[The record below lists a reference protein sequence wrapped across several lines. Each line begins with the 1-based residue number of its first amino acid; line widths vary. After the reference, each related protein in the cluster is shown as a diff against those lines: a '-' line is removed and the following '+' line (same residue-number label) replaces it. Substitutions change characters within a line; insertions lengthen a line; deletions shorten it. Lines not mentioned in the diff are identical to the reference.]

1 MRNGSARLG
10 ALVLAVAALVAGT
23 ADAAKP
29 AAPAVRD
36 AHAQAWAALKETSAA
51 GRWAA
56 LDSLA
61 SGLVAT
67 IEGESPA
74 DSLALSRAL
83 IYVAQARYKQRLVHD
98 DVVFDA
104 IERSLA
110 IRSRHAK
117 ADDPLYA
124 WSHNWAAKFYLDLG
138 RGEDGLRH
146 ARETLRLHAAQVPPD
161 SMQISEDH
169 LTIGLALHAV
179 GRDQEARASFQ
190 RAVEVREARVGPDH
204 AAMVPVLAEYG
215 QWLSDLG
222 EFDEARARL
231 DRARTIAEQITDPRS
246 DRLEG
251 VLARQTTLEL
261 RVGNLAESVEL
272 AQRSYEIA
280 AAQAGEDA
288 LRTLRART
296 RVAYRLAEFGDHAA
310 AVTQLRGLLPR
321 LTQDLGPEHPTVIN
335 ARLSCLQSSVAIGD
349 TSGVR
354 AELAGLAP
362 MVESPAGVMDANAMY
377 LALMAAQMQ
386 QLAGDAQGAR
396 ARLEAAIER
405 AWPHKQALAEHIAAA
420 YVLGLGT
427 LQDRADRPA
436 AQRMRTRLDALHD
449 STSVAATP
457 EWIAVLSARAAA
469 EARVGRAAAAW
480 DDALLASRA
489 ERDRLRYQTQAL
501 PDRRA
506 LQLADQLTGAC
517 DVLVQLASDGKPAQ
531 VRQAWE
537 AIVRSRGLVRAEIAS
552 RRLAAAA
559 AADPGVVAAHA
570 RWLGAQRR
578 LAQLVVSGAAHPED
592 PDSAARFEAGRRES
606 DDAERG
612 FMRLLGSAAPDTV
625 SLARILTRLRPGQAL
640 VAFATADIGTG
651 DIGTGDRTLGA
662 FVARAGS
669 TSLRYVALGREA
681 DLAADIAGWTA
692 ALATPPPTSPVA
704 AADAERRCRTLGDIV
719 RKRLWDPVHRA
730 AGSANELFLVPEG
743 AIWNVPWLALPGRG
757 NGYLADEGRIVRVLN
772 AERELL
778 GDDAPAG
785 RGLLAMGGPDF
796 DLDRTAASRSA
807 KPATEAA
814 DRSWPCVSGRAGPL
828 GPLPAARAEVE
839 AIAGIWDTST
849 SVGDRAL
856 FVGAASDERT
866 FKREAPGKA
875 VIHLATHGIVLRD
888 TCEVAVSDLR
898 GVGGVAA
905 LERRP
910 GKSTGS
916 GSRKGSAVTWLGHRV
931 WLALAGA
938 NRPAGT
944 VADENEGL
952 LTAEEV
958 STLDLAGTDWVVLSA
973 CHSGVGEAW
982 AREGQLGMRR
992 AFHLAGART
1001 VIASGW
1007 AVADEATREWMLG
1020 LYAARLRN
1028 LPAGDA
1034 VREASRMMLE
1044 QRRREGRSTHPF
1056 YWGGFAAVGE

>member
-1 MRNGSARLG
+1 MKIGSVRLG
-10 ALVLAVAALVAGT
+10 AVVLVVAALAAGT
-23 ADAAKP
+23 AGAAKP
-29 AAPAVRD
+29 VAPAARD

-61 SGLVAT
+61 GGLVAT
-67 IEGESPA
+67 IERESPA

-83 IYVAQARYKQRLVHD
+83 IYVAQARYMQRLVND
-98 DVVFDA
+98 NRVFDA
-104 IERSLA
+104 IERSIA

-124 WSHNWAAKFYLDLG
+124 WSHLWASKFYLDLG

-179 GRDQEARASFQ
+179 GRDQEARAAFQ
-190 RAVEVREARVGPDH
+190 RAVEVREARVGPDD
-204 AAMVPVLAEYG
+204 ASMVPVLAEYG

-231 DRARTIAEQITDPRS
+231 DRARTIAEGITDPRS
-246 DRLEG
+246 DKLEG

-280 AAQAGEDA
+280 AAQSGEDA

-362 MVESPAGVMDANAMY
+362 MVGSPTGAMDANAMY

-386 QLAGDAQGAR
+386 QLAGDTQGAR
-396 ARLEAAIER
+396 ARLEAAVDR

-420 YVLGLGT
+420 YVLGLDT
-427 LQDRADRPA
+427 LKDRADRPA

-489 ERDRLRYQTQAL
+489 ERDRLRYQAQAL

-517 DVLVQLASDGKPAQ
+517 DVLVQLARDGKPAQ

-559 AADPGVVAAHA
+559 AADPSVVTAHA

-592 PDSAARFEAGRRES
+592 PESAARFEAGRRES
-606 DDAERG
+606 DEAERG

-625 SLARILTRLRPGQAL
+625 SLARILSRLRPGQAL
-640 VAFATADIGTG
+640 VAFAPADIGT
-651 DIGTGDRTLGA
+651 DARTLGA
-662 FVARAGS
+662 FVAQAGS
-669 TSLRYVALGREA
+669 KSLRYVALGREA

-743 AIWNVPWLALPGRG
+743 AAWNVPWLALPGRG
-757 NGYLADEGRIVRVLN
+757 DGYLADEGRIVRVLN

-807 KPATEAA
+807 RTPTAA
-814 DRSWPCVSGRAGPL
+814 SDRSWPCVSGRAGPL
-828 GPLPAARAEVE
+828 GPLPAARAEAE

-849 SVGDRAL
+849 SAGARAL

-866 FKREAPGKA
+866 FKLEAPGKA

-888 TCEVAVSDLR
+888 TCEVAASDLR
-898 GVGGVAA
+898 GVGGVAS

-910 GKSTGS
+910 DKSTKS
-916 GSRKGSAVTWLGHRV
+916 SSRQGSAVTWLGHRV
-931 WLALAGA
+931 WLAMAGA

-1044 QRRREGRSTHPF
+1044 QRRRDGRSTHPF
-1056 YWGGFAAVGE
+1056 YWAGFAAVGE

>member
-1 MRNGSARLG
+1 MKIGSAQLG
-10 ALVLAVAALVAGT
+10 ALVLVAAALAAGT
-23 ADAAKP
+23 AGAANP
-29 AAPAVRD
+29 AAPVVRD
-36 AHAQAWAALKETSAA
+36 VHAQAWPALKEASAA

-61 SGLVAT
+61 SSLVAT

-83 IYVAQARYKQRLVHD
+83 IYVAQARYMQRLVND
-98 DVVFDA
+98 DRVFAA

-124 WSHNWAAKFYLDLG
+124 WSHLWASKFYLDLG

-204 AAMVPVLAEYG
+204 EAMVPVLAEYG

-231 DRARTIAEQITDPRS
+231 DRARTIAEGITDPRS

-310 AVTQLRGLLPR
+310 AVAQLRGLLPR

-362 MVESPAGVMDANAMY
+362 MVESPTGAMDANAMY

-386 QLAGDAQGAR
+386 QLAGDAPGAR
-396 ARLEAAIER
+396 ARLEAAVDR

-420 YVLGLGT
+420 CTQGLGT
-427 LQDRADRPA
+427 LKGRADRPA
-436 AQRMRTRLDALHD
+436 AQRLRARLDALHD
-449 STSVAATP
+449 STSVGATP

-489 ERDRLRYQTQAL
+489 ERDRLRYQAQAL

-517 DVLVQLASDGKPAQ
+517 DVLVQLARDGKPAQ

-625 SLARILTRLRPGQAL
+625 SLARILSRLRPGQAL
-640 VAFATADIGTG
+640 VAFAPADIGKG

-669 TSLRYVALGREA
+669 KSLRYVALGREA
-681 DLAADIAGWTA
+681 DLAADIADWA
-692 ALATPPPTSPVA
+692 SAMATPPPTSPVA

-743 AIWNVPWLALPGRG
+743 AIWNVSWLALPGRG

-807 KPATEAA
+807 RTPTAAA

-828 GPLPAARAEVE
+828 GPLPAARAEAE

-849 SVGDRAL
+849 SMGARAL

-866 FKREAPGKA
+866 FKLEAPGKA

-898 GVGGVAA
+898 GVGGVSS

-916 GSRKGSAVTWLGHRV
+916 SSRQGSAVTWLGHRV
-931 WLALAGA
+931 WLAMAGA

-952 LTAEEV
+952 LTSEEV

-1028 LPAGDA
+1028 LPAGAA
-1034 VREASRMMLE
+1034 VREASRMTLE
-1044 QRRREGRSTHPF
+1044 QRRRDGRSTHPF
-1056 YWGGFAAVGE
+1056 YWAGFAAVGE